1 MEALIGLF
9 SGAIVLTGFLI
20 GIAILG
26 FVMYVSV
33 KLTGKVMEGS
43 PHKKY
48 WQIGAGVAAFMYSV
62 LGGGAVLLAAYVVKK
77 LDDKPSNKDKNEAA

>member
-1 MEALIGLF
+1 
-9 SGAIVLTGFLI
+9 
-20 GIAILG
+20 
-26 FVMYVSV
+26 
-33 KLTGKVMEGS
+33 MEGS